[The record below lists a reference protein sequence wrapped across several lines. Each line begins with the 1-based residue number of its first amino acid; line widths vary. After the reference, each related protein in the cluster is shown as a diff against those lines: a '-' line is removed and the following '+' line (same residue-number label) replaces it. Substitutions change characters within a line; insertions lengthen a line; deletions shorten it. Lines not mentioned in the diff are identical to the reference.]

1 MLSIQQLRALRN
13 EIRNLCSAVA
23 ILKDAVSNGL
33 GMSDFENIQDNIN
46 MLIDKIDYTSEIYK
60 TLSEEIC
67 ETEQEIE
74 ISLLLQDIKSLF
86 IILKYSLKSK
96 HTKVSFDDIYNC
108 LNFIFK
114 YLQEALAYAVKI
126 VKIYSED
133 NVYPI

>member
-126 VKIYSED
+126 VKMYSED

>member
-86 IILKYSLKSK
+86 IIIKYSLKSK

-114 YLQEALAYAVKI
+114 YLQEALVYAVKI